1 MFNYLEII
9 LLFFIYGFIGWI
21 WEVILSLFEH
31 HKLINRGFLIGPIL
45 PIYGVGGFIATIFF
59 TGLANN
65 TDNTI
70 LNIIYIFLGTTFI
83 CSILE
88 YFTSWFMEKQ
98 FHTRWWDYSKM
109 FLNLNGR
116 ICLLCSLGF
125 GAGCTT
131 TLMIINPYLRT
142 LFDNLNL
149 STQVLKITDLS
160 LLLIFIIDIA
170 ISFKIINNFKHISDN
185 VKEDN
190 TEKITT
196 LVKKTVIDNYNML
209 YRRLVESFPN
219 IKIYNR
225 LSQLR
230 DKIIEQQKKIEK
242 AAYKLDMRKI
252 KLKNLQNELNYRK
265 KQNFKEK
272 LINAFKRK

>member
-1 MFNYLEII
+1 
-9 LLFFIYGFIGWI
+9 
-21 WEVILSLFEH
+21 
-31 HKLINRGFLIGPIL
+31 
-45 PIYGVGGFIATIFF
+45 
-59 TGLANN
+59 
-65 TDNTI
+65 
-70 LNIIYIFLGTTFI
+70 
-83 CSILE
+83 
-88 YFTSWFMEKQ
+88 
-98 FHTRWWDYSKM
+98 
-109 FLNLNGR
+109 
-116 ICLLCSLGF
+116 
-125 GAGCTT
+125 
-131 TLMIINPYLRT
+131 MIINPYFRT

-149 STQVLKITDLS
+149 TTQVLKITDLS
-160 LLLIFIIDIA
+160 LLFIFIIDIA
-170 ISFKIINNFKHISDN
+170 VSFKVINNFKHISDN

-190 TEKITT
+190 TEQITT

-265 KQNFKEK
+265 KKNFKEK

>member
-70 LNIIYIFLGTTFI
+70 LNIIYIFLGTTLI

-125 GAGCTT
+125 GAGCTA

-160 LLLIFIIDIA
+160 LLLIFIIDLA

-190 TEKITT
+190 TEKITS